1 MEYMVK
7 LKEIVQKM
15 TSRRLNIVCLWKTK
29 LIDEKSREIEL
40 DWDIHER
47 ILLWAS
53 QLTHPPNLG
62 RAKITLIK
70 VVKMY
75 KGTI

>member
-1 MEYMVK
+1 MVK

-29 LIDEKSREIEL
+29 LVDEKSREIEL

-62 RAKITLIK
+62 RAKITFIK